1 MKNISSKKL
10 NVNKISMDFS
20 AAIWYNIFVRLREL
34 RKQKE
39 KFIKCLLDKSMKICY
54 NNNRDKERRLLD
66 MMTPDEIIRI
76 LSDTSFEERL
86 KKEMAEIKR
95 MKKEFV
101 ELRKE
106 IQEQLDKLEK

>member
-1 MKNISSKKL
+1 MKNISSKKI
-10 NVNKISMDFS
+10 NVNKISMDFL

-54 NNNRDKERRLLD
+54 NNNREKERRLLD
-66 MMTPDEIIRI
+66 MMSTGEIIRI

-86 KKEMAEIKR
+86 KKKIAEIKR
-95 MKKEFV
+95 MEKEFA
-101 ELRKE
+101 ELEKE
-106 IQEQLDKLEK
+106 LEELDKIEK

>member
-1 MKNISSKKL
+1 LTNQQKYVI
-10 NVNKISMDFS
+10 I
-20 AAIWYNIFVRLREL
+20 IIEI
-34 RKQKE
+34 RKG
-39 KFIKCLLDKSMKICY
+39 
-54 NNNRDKERRLLD
+54 RLLN

-95 MKKEFV
+95 MKKEFA
-101 ELRKE
+101 ELREE

>member
-1 MKNISSKKL
+1 M

-39 KFIKCLLDKSMKICY
+39 KFIKCLLDKSTKICY
-54 NNNRDKERRLLD
+54 NNNREKERWLLD
-66 MMTPDEIIRI
+66 MMSTGEIIRI

-95 MKKEFV
+95 MEEEFA
-101 ELRKE
+101 
-106 IQEQLDKLEK
+106 KLEKELEELDKIEK

>member
-1 MKNISSKKL
+1 MTNQQKYVI
-10 NVNKISMDFS
+10 I
-20 AAIWYNIFVRLREL
+20 ITEI
-34 RKQKE
+34 RKG
-39 KFIKCLLDKSMKICY
+39 
-54 NNNRDKERRLLD
+54 RLLN

-76 LSDTSFEERL
+76 LFDTSFEERL

-95 MKKEFV
+95 MKKEFA